1 MNHLVFN
8 GYIRLTDDEYPVLE
22 LNERSEAVLG
32 GECVAMKVA
41 KEQPK
46 SAEKKQ
52 KKKKLPAGPEGEVD
66 RDLFEKLRALRLE
79 IAKREKVPPYI
90 VFSDKTL
97 VHMCSVKPANREEML
112 QVSGVGEMKYQK
124 YGEAFLKCINPQ

>member
-1 MNHLVFN
+1 MTETAQAILGCVKACRWHYGMTMIVDTVHGSRNTKIVRAGMEKNPYYGKCAQVPVYQLRQVMNYLVLN

-32 GECVAMKVA
+32 GERVAMKVA

-52 KKKKLPAGPEGEVD
+52 KKKKLPAGPEGEV
-66 RDLFEKLRALRLE
+66 
-79 IAKREKVPPYI
+79 
-90 VFSDKTL
+90 
-97 VHMCSVKPANREEML
+97 
-112 QVSGVGEMKYQK
+112 
-124 YGEAFLKCINPQ
+124 

>member
-1 MNHLVFN
+1 M
-8 GYIRLTDDEYPVLE
+8 
-22 LNERSEAVLG
+22 
-32 GECVAMKVA
+32 
-41 KEQPK
+41 
-46 SAEKKQ
+46 
-52 KKKKLPAGPEGEVD
+52 
-66 RDLFEKLRALRLE
+66 
-79 IAKREKVPPYI
+79 PPYI